1 MFNKSSRVDRLS
13 LWGTGVRAGL
23 AAIAASFMLSTLSP
37 VSAQQPTPEAPP
49 VVEAPVTPE
58 ATAPASEAAPAE
70 PAAAEE
76 APAED
81 AVSEINSGDTAWM
94 LVSTVLV
101 LLMILPGLA
110 LFYSGLARTK
120 NTLSVILQVST
131 IAIIGLMAWVLWG
144 FSLTFTD
151 GGGLNSFIGGSDLLF
166 LAGIGVDQPSSVLS
180 NIPEYVFV
188 SFQATFAAITA
199 ALAVGGFAER
209 IRFLPIV
216 IFAILWPLLSYY
228 PLAHMVWGGG
238 MLAEDGAL
246 DFAGGTVVHINAGVA
261 GLVGALF
268 VGHRLGYKSEPLPP
282 HSLVLT
288 YIGAALL
295 WVGWFG
301 FNAGSAGA
309 ANGLAGLATINTIL
323 ATAAAAF
330 SWMVTEWV
338 TRKKPTMLGFASGVI
353 AGLVA
358 ITPAAGFVGPMGA
371 IVLGLI
377 ASPVCV
383 VFCSSI
389 KKALNY
395 DDCYDVFGIHA
406 VAGIIGAILTGVLT
420 APSLGGT
427 AGWGLEDGQTFDM
440 AGQTF
445 KQVYAVGVSIVWV
458 AVASAI
464 VFGIMK
470 LVGLR
475 VSQETEEEGID
486 INAHGEQAYHS

>member
-1 MFNKSSRVDRLS
+1 MTSKNRRLNRPE
-13 LWGTGVRAGL
+13 LWGGLRAGVTAAVAALMLGAGGL
-23 AAIAASFMLSTLSP
+23 AF
-37 VSAQQPTPEAPP
+37 AQEPQTPP
-49 VVEAPVTPE
+49 VTEAPVESIE
-58 ATAPASEAAPAE
+58 APVDAPAVEEAVVE
-70 PAAAEE
+70 EVVIEEAAEE
-76 APAED
+76 EASTID
-81 AVSEINSGDTAWM
+81 SGDTAWM

-110 LFYSGLARTK
+110 LFYSGLGRSK
-120 NTLSVILQVST
+120 NVLSVVLQVST
-131 IAIIGLMAWVLWG
+131 IAVIGMVTWVLWG
-144 FSLTFTD
+144 YSLTFTE
-151 GGGLNSFIGGSDLLF
+151 GPLNAFVGGLDLMF

-180 NIPEYVFV
+180 NIPEYVFI

-209 IRFLPIV
+209 VKFFPIV
-216 IFAILWPLLSYY
+216 IFAVLWPLLSYY

-246 DFAGGTVVHINAGVA
+246 DFAGGTVVHINAGIA

-330 SWMVTEWV
+330 SWMVAEWI
-338 TRKKPTMLGFASGVI
+338 TRRKPTMLGFASGVI

-383 VFCSSI
+383 LFCAGI

-406 VAGIIGAILTGVLT
+406 VAGIIGAIGTGVLT

-427 AGWGLEDGQTFDM
+427 AGWGLEDGATYDM
-440 AGQTF
+440 VGQTIT
-445 KQVYAVGVSIVWV
+445 QAYAVGVSIVWV
-458 AVASAI
+458 AVASAV
-464 VFGIMK
+464 VFLIMK

-475 VSQETEEEGID
+475 VSQDTEEEGLD
-486 INAHGEQAYHS
+486 INEHGETAYHS

>member
-1 MFNKSSRVDRLS
+1 MGQL
-13 LWGTGVRAGL
+13 TGRWIRGAMLAPLALFAAGSAL
-23 AAIAASFMLSTLSP
+23 AQESTI
-37 VSAQQPTPEAPP
+37 
-49 VVEAPVTPE
+49 
-58 ATAPASEAAPAE
+58 
-70 PAAAEE
+70 
-76 APAED
+76 D
-81 AVSEINSGDTAWM
+81 SGDTAWM
-94 LVSTVLV
+94 LISTVLV
-101 LLMILPGLA
+101 VLMILPGLA
-110 LFYSGLARTK
+110 LFYGGLARSK
-120 NTLSVILQVST
+120 NVLSVIMQVSVV
-131 IAIIGLMAWVLWG
+131 AIIGFICWALWG
-144 FSLTFTD
+144 FSLTFTE
-151 GGGLNSFIGGSDLLF
+151 GPLNSFVGGFDKFF
-166 LAGIGVDQPSSVLS
+166 LAGIAVDDPSSVLS

-188 SFQATFAAITA
+188 SFQMTFAGITA

-209 IRFLPIV
+209 VKFLPIV

-238 MLAEDGAL
+238 ILAEDGAL
-246 DFAGGTVVHINAGVA
+246 DFAGGTVVHINAGIA

-268 VGHRLGYKSEPLPP
+268 VGHRIGYKSEPLPP

-309 ANGLAGLATINTIL
+309 ANGLAGLATVNTLL

-330 SWMVTEWV
+330 SWIFVEWV
-338 TRKKPTMLGFASGVI
+338 TRGKPSGLGFASGVI

-371 IVLGLI
+371 IILGLI

-383 VFCSSI
+383 IFCSSV

-395 DDCYDVFGIHA
+395 DDSLDVFGIHG
-406 VAGIIGAILTGVLT
+406 VAGIIGAIGTGILT

-427 AGWGLEDGQTFDM
+427 AGWGLEEGQTYDM
-440 AGQTF
+440 VGQTIT
-445 KQVYAVGVSIVWV
+445 QTVAVGVSIVWV
-458 AVASAI
+458 AVATSI
-464 VFGIMK
+464 VFIVMK

-475 VSQETEEEGID
+475 VSTDTEQEGLD
-486 INAHGEQAYHS
+486 INEHGEAAYHS

>member
-1 MFNKSSRVDRLS
+1 
-13 LWGTGVRAGL
+13 
-23 AAIAASFMLSTLSP
+23 
-37 VSAQQPTPEAPP
+37 
-49 VVEAPVTPE
+49 
-58 ATAPASEAAPAE
+58 
-70 PAAAEE
+70 
-76 APAED
+76 
-81 AVSEINSGDTAWM
+81 M

-131 IAIIGLMAWVLWG
+131 IAIIGLLTWVMWG
-144 FSLTFTD
+144 FSLTFTE
-151 GGGLNSFIGGSDLLF
+151 GPMNQFIGGTSLFF
-166 LAGIGVDQPSSVLS
+166 LAGIGVDQPSAVLS
-180 NIPEYVFV
+180 NIPEFVFV

-209 IRFLPIV
+209 VKFFPII
-216 IFAILWPLLSYY
+216 IFAVLWPLLSYY

-238 MLAEDGAL
+238 LLAEDGAL

-261 GLVGALF
+261 GLIGAIF
-268 VGHRLGYKSEPLPP
+268 VGHRLGYKSEPQPP

-323 ATAAAAF
+323 ATAAAAL

-358 ITPAAGFVGPMGA
+358 ITPAAGFVGPMGS
-371 IVLGLI
+371 IILGLI
-377 ASPVCV
+377 ASPICV
-383 VFCSSI
+383 IFCSSI

-395 DDCYDVFGIHA
+395 DDCYDVFGIHG
-406 VAGIIGAILTGVLT
+406 VAGILGAIGTGILT

-427 AGWGLEDGQTFDM
+427 AGWGLEDGQTYDM
-440 AGQTF
+440 VAQTIV
-445 KQVYAVGVSIVWV
+445 QVKAVGISIAWV
-458 AVASAI
+458 AVASTI
-464 VFGIMK
+464 VFFIMK

-475 VSQETEEEGID
+475 VSHDTEEEGID
-486 INAHGEQAYHS
+486 INAHGETAYHS

>member
-1 MFNKSSRVDRLS
+1 MPKKTSRPGRLPF
-13 LWGTGVRAGL
+13 WGTGPRAGL
-23 AAIAASFMLSTLSP
+23 LAIAAALMMSMVSP
-37 VSAQQPTPEAPP
+37 AAAQQPEAPP
-49 VVEAPVTPE
+49 PMETPVAETAATAEVAAPVAAAIE
-58 ATAPASEAAPAE
+58 EPAETSSEEAASTI
-70 PAAAEE
+70 
-76 APAED
+76 D
-81 AVSEINSGDTAWM
+81 SGDTSWM

-110 LFYSGLARTK
+110 LFYSGLAQSR
-120 NTLSVILQVST
+120 NVLSVVLQVST
-131 IAIIGLMAWVLWG
+131 IAVIGLVTWVLWG
-144 FSLTFTD
+144 FSLTFTEGPFNAFV
-151 GGGLNSFIGGSDLLF
+151 GGGDLLF
-166 LAGIGVDQPSSVLS
+166 LAGIGVDQPSAVLS

-209 IRFLPIV
+209 VRFLPIV
-216 IFAILWPLLSYY
+216 IFAVLWPLLSYY
-228 PLAHMVWGGG
+228 PLARMVWGGG
-238 MLAEDGAL
+238 LLVEQGAL
-246 DFAGGTVVHINAGVA
+246 DFAGGTIVHINAGVA
-261 GLVGALF
+261 GFVGAIF

-288 YIGAALL
+288 YIGASLL

-330 SWMVTEWV
+330 SWILTEWV

-383 VFCSSI
+383 VFCAGI

-395 DDCYDVFGIHA
+395 DDAYDVFGIHA
-406 VAGIIGAILTGVLT
+406 VAGIIGAIGTGILT

-427 AGWGLEDGQTFDM
+427 AGWGLEDGQTYDM
-440 AGQTF
+440 VAQTTT
-445 KQVYAVGVSIVWV
+445 QVVAVGVSIAWV
-458 AVASAI
+458 AVATSI
-464 VFGIMK
+464 VFIVMK
-470 LVGLR
+470 MVGLR
-475 VSQETEEEGID
+475 VSRDTEEEGID
-486 INAHGEQAYHS
+486 INAHGEMAYHT

>member
-1 MFNKSSRVDRLS
+1 
-13 LWGTGVRAGL
+13 
-23 AAIAASFMLSTLSP
+23 
-37 VSAQQPTPEAPP
+37 
-49 VVEAPVTPE
+49 
-58 ATAPASEAAPAE
+58 
-70 PAAAEE
+70 
-76 APAED
+76 
-81 AVSEINSGDTAWM
+81 M

-110 LFYSGLARTK
+110 LFYSGLARSK

-131 IAIIGLMAWVLWG
+131 IAIIGLLAWVMWG
-144 FSLTFTD
+144 FSLTFTE
-151 GGGLNSFIGGSDLLF
+151 GPMNQFIGGTSLFF
-166 LAGIGVDQPSSVLS
+166 LAGIGVDQPSAVLS
-180 NIPEYVFV
+180 NIPEFVFI

-209 IRFLPIV
+209 VKFFPII
-216 IFAILWPLLSYY
+216 IFAVLWPLLSYY

-238 MLAEDGAL
+238 LLAEDGAL

-261 GLVGALF
+261 GLIGAIF
-268 VGHRLGYKSEPLPP
+268 VGHRLGYKSEPQPP

-323 ATAAAAF
+323 ATAAAAL

-371 IVLGLI
+371 IILGLI
-377 ASPVCV
+377 ASPICV
-383 VFCSSI
+383 IFCSSI

-395 DDCYDVFGIHA
+395 DDCYDVFGIHG
-406 VAGIIGAILTGVLT
+406 VAGILGAIGTGILT

-440 AGQTF
+440 VAQTII
-445 KQVYAVGVSIVWV
+445 QVKAVAISIVWV
-458 AVASAI
+458 AVASTI
-464 VFGIMK
+464 VFLVMK

-475 VSQETEEEGID
+475 VSQDVEEEGID
-486 INAHGEQAYHS
+486 INEHGEQAYHS

>member
-1 MFNKSSRVDRLS
+1 V
-13 LWGTGVRAGL
+13 A
-23 AAIAASFMLSTLSP
+23 
-37 VSAQQPTPEAPP
+37 EA
-49 VVEAPVTPE
+49 V
-58 ATAPASEAAPAE
+58 
-70 PAAAEE
+70 AEE
-76 APAED
+76 VAVEEE
-81 AVSEINSGDTAWM
+81 AVSTIDSGDTAWM

-120 NTLSVILQVST
+120 NVLSVVLQVST
-131 IAIIGLMAWVLWG
+131 IAVIGLIAWVLWG
-144 FSLTFTD
+144 FSLTFTS
-151 GGGLNSFIGGSDLLF
+151 GGDLNAFIGGFDLLF
-166 LAGIGVDQPSSVLS
+166 LAGVGVDQPSSVLS
-180 NIPEYVFV
+180 NIPEFVFV

-209 IRFLPIV
+209 VKFFPIV

-238 MLAEDGAL
+238 LLAEQGAL

-261 GLVGALF
+261 GLIGAIF
-268 VGHRLGYKSEPLPP
+268 VGHRLGYKTDSLPP

-288 YIGAALL
+288 YIGASLL

-330 SWMVTEWV
+330 AWMLTEWI
-338 TRKKPTMLGFASGVI
+338 TKKKPTMLGFASGVI

-358 ITPAAGFVGPMGA
+358 ITPAAGFVGPVGA

-383 VFCSSI
+383 IFCAGV

-406 VAGIIGAILTGVLT
+406 VAGIIGAIGTGILT

-427 AGWGLEDGQTFDM
+427 AGWGLEDGQTYDI
-440 AGQTF
+440 AAQTIT
-445 KQVYAVGVSIVWV
+445 QVIAVGVSIAWV
-458 AVASAI
+458 AVATSI
-464 VFGIMK
+464 VFVVMK

-475 VSQETEEEGID
+475 VSEDTEEEGLD
-486 INAHGEQAYHS
+486 INAHGERAYHP